1 MFFGRRKLVMR
12 RRYRLNWFVQNIVAF
27 VIVFCVQH
35 TARYTYHTS
44 SPDALTCEIDAQ
56 SDAHLSQARRPF
68 SIWPS
73 FISSSDP
80 ALEGDGCPSCDL
92 KPVLPPA
99 HAHDPKQL
107 ILIGV
112 MTAEKYIDSRVIA
125 AYETW
130 VKTVPGRVIFFTS
143 EKSRS
148 KIPTGL
154 PVVALPGVDDT
165 YPPQKKSFLMFKF
178 MHDFFRDKFQ
188 YFARVDDD
196 IHVKGEEL
204 GRFLRSINSSQ
215 PLYMGQAG
223 LGNREEFGKMG
234 LNPNKPYCMGGP
246 GMILNAATLK
256 LFGPHIH
263 ECLPNMYTE
272 HEDVEVGRCITAFSN
287 ATCTKSY
294 EVRNSPPSPPSSL
307 FLTTSCPSPPTP
319 LFSEPLRI
327 SFFSRRHFY
336 PDFCP
341 YLRSNRP

>member
-1 MFFGRRKLVMR
+1 MMMSRP
-12 RRYRLNWFVQNIVAF
+12 YPSTWIPQNVVAF
-27 VIVFCVQH
+27 AVVLCVVH
-35 TARYTYHTS
+35 SVRYMI
-44 SPDALTCEIDAQ
+44 SPDALTCVVD
-56 SDAHLSQARRPF
+56 SHAHLSHARRSL
-68 SIWPS
+68 SIWSS
-73 FISSSDP
+73 FVSSSD
-80 ALEGDGCPSCDL
+80 AAFSE
-92 KPVLPPA
+92 LPPA

-148 KIPTGL
+148 KIPPGL

-178 MHDFFRDKFQ
+178 MHDFFGDKYQF
-188 YFARVDDD
+188 FARIDDD

-223 LGNREEFGKMG
+223 FGNREEFGKMG

-294 EVRNSPPSPPSSL
+294 EVRNSPPPPLPPSSPY
-307 FLTTSCPSPPTP
+307 SSPHHVPAHP
-319 LFSEPLRI
+319 PHCFCLR
-327 SFFSRRHFY
+327 
-336 PDFCP
+336 
-341 YLRSNRP
+341 